1 MSNSLQVDKQPEVQ
15 QPEVQQPGVQQ
26 PGVQE
31 SSSQESRRPAAG
43 DQQQGSLGPG
53 AATDLEQPRTWSSN
67 GHGAATDLEH
77 PQTWISYSLGGQ
89 MSIGISITCI
99 I

>member
-1 MSNSLQVDKQPEVQ
+1 MSNSLQVDK

-43 DQQQGSLGPG
+43 DQQQGSHGPG
-53 AATDLEQPRTWSSN
+53 AAKDMGQPQTWSSN
-67 GHGAATDLEH
+67 GHGAATDLEQS
-77 PQTWISYSLGGQ
+77 QTDQLQSRRADEYWY
-89 MSIGISITCI
+89 
-99 I
+99 